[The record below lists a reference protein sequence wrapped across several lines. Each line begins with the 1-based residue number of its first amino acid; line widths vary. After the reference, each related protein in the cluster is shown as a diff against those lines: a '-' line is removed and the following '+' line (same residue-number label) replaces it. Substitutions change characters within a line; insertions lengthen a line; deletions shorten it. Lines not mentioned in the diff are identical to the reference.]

1 MKLSVLDWLLLVVK
15 AVVSALLFVF
25 TGIGILLAMRS
36 NWHTANWLLEIQAI
50 WRQDTALAVVVA
62 IVVIALWGV
71 VVHFFYEQIV
81 LTHLID
87 SVSELAPR
95 VRDAN
100 ATGLSETRVVVCARS
115 PLM

>member
-71 VVHFFYEQIV
+71 VVHFFYEQIG
-81 LTHLID
+81 T
-87 SVSELAPR
+87 
-95 VRDAN
+95 
-100 ATGLSETRVVVCARS
+100 TRA
-115 PLM
+115 

>member
-62 IVVIALWGV
+62 VVVIALWV
-71 VVHFFYEQIV
+71 WWFISFMNR
-81 LTHLID
+81 LF
-87 SVSELAPR
+87 
-95 VRDAN
+95 
-100 ATGLSETRVVVCARS
+100 
-115 PLM
+115 